1 MAIDN
6 LPAEI
11 SLESSIYFSTAL
23 KSFVPVIAKA
33 DFSGS
38 FEDCRL
44 PEAVKKA
51 VIVFRGRFTPDY
63 EYMKKYTK

>member
-11 SLESSIYFSTAL
+11 PLESSIFFSNVL
-23 KSFVPVIAKA
+23 KRFVPAIAGA
-33 DFSGS
+33 DFLKG
-38 FEDCRL
+38 FENCFL

-51 VIVFRGRFTPDY
+51 VILFQGQFTPDY
-63 EYMKKYTK
+63 EYMKKFII